1 VNERQH
7 SADQKNTIFIV
18 TQDNKTAWWMGPHQ
32 TEKLKNDVRNG
43 HKIPVS
49 QKLSKLLNKKYVK
62 EVFLLWKPQRKM
74 CST

>member
-1 VNERQH
+1 MTTFCIAIYESYLSTGH
-7 SADQKNTIFIV
+7 A
-18 TQDNKTAWWMGPHQ
+18 
-32 TEKLKNDVRNG
+32 KLNQRKNDVRNV
-43 HKIPVS
+43 HKIPVF